1 MLWRQVIIS
10 YMGKYVVYLMGKKH
24 GLVCAFSQ
32 KSYFSFFIIKMCI
45 LEKLNIYNYKSS
57 SNIQVVFFLEEQ
69 DPKLFCDAKFAN
81 KLIF

>member
-1 MLWRQVIIS
+1 MVWFVP
-10 YMGKYVVYLMGKKH
+10 
-24 GLVCAFSQ
+24 FSQ
-32 KSYFSFFIIKMCI
+32 KPYFSFFIIKMCI

-57 SNIQVVFFLEEQ
+57 PNIQGVLFFLEEQ